1 MNLEEQNRALLI
13 STQVCLNTVKKVLSA
28 YYIRMSYNMSYVLIV
43 RMGYGDATRKR
54 ILYRSI
60 NAAARGDTDRAW

>member
-1 MNLEEQNRALLI
+1 
-13 STQVCLNTVKKVLSA
+13 
-28 YYIRMSYNMSYVLIV
+28 MSYNMSYVLIV

-60 NAAARGDTDRAW
+60 NDAARGDTDPEHGEATFILFIAHREDCACAVRA